1 MSYAQWFIPV
11 CIGVSIL
18 FAAAVLVLTI
28 ATLMFRAKVKK
39 KYDRGN
45 FSG

>member
-28 ATLMFRAKVKK
+28 ATLMFRANVKK

>member
-1 MSYAQWFIPV
+1 MSYAQWFTPI

-28 ATLMFRAKVKK
+28 ATLMFRAKVNK

>member
-11 CIGVSIL
+11 CIGVSIF

-28 ATLMFRAKVKK
+28 ATLMFRAKVNK